1 MARKDNFELVATAI
15 HEKMKA
21 PTQKQA
27 EAIYRRTFPAGPI
40 SRMWRRKP
48 VHYCSECG
56 CEMEYIGQK
65 RCPQCGVRWTA
76 KPEKYDNRR
85 YANRAYHM
93 ELEAKGAVQV
103 CRFYLVER
111 HTQFGKKAGW
121 LVMEVERIMYAP
133 NGVRKVFARG
143 CQGLSWYF
151 DAWSYYSP
159 MTIRRDGKYM
169 SEKSVLRYNLDVWTY
184 RIKSLTQQWKYKE
197 IPALLSMYKND
208 TSVLR
213 VIALPYGETLRKTG
227 QYEFFDYLVNHRKYL
242 PKEVVPALNICT
254 RNHYYIDDPSLWLDH
269 LELLKH
275 FKLDM
280 HNAHYVCPEN
290 LREAHQKLYERRRR
304 DQERVE
310 AARREAYRLAEE
322 QRRMERDR
330 LYKEMVENWTAKM
343 GAILGLS
350 INGTNLNIKPLQS
363 IDEFKKEGDAMHH
376 CVYTMGYWDITKHPN
391 TLILSAK
398 DGAGKRLAT
407 IEYNTAR
414 HNIVQCRAACNAV
427 PERDKE
433 IRALIISH
441 REDFER
447 LMKQK
452 EVSTNGTKKSKQQ
465 TAAIAA

>member
-1 MARKDNFELVATAI
+1 MARKENFELVATAI
-15 HEKMKA
+15 HKRIK
-21 PTQKQA
+21 PLTQKQA
-27 EAIYRRTFPAGPI
+27 DAIYHRTFQSGAI
-40 SRMWRRKP
+40 SRKWHGKH

-65 RCPQCGVRWTA
+65 KCPQCGVKWAA
-76 KPEKYDNRR
+76 KPEKYERSR
-85 YANRAYHM
+85 VANRAYHM

-111 HTQFGKKAGW
+111 ETHFGKKVSW
-121 LVMEVERIMYAP
+121 HVMEVERIMYAP
-133 NGVRKVFARG
+133 NGERKVFARG

-159 MTIRRDGKYM
+159 MTIRREGKYM
-169 SEKSVLRYNLDVWTY
+169 SDKATMRYNLDVYSY
-184 RIKSLTQQWKYKE
+184 RIKSLTQQWQYKN
-197 IPALLSMYKND
+197 IPALMSDYKNS

-213 VIALPYGETLRKTG
+213 VIAKPYGETLQKTG
-227 QYEFFDYLVNHRKYL
+227 QYEFFDYLVNHYKYP
-242 PKEVVPALNICT
+242 PKDVVPALNICT
-254 RNHYYIDDPSLWLDH
+254 RNHYHIYDPSLWLDH

-280 HNAHYVCPEN
+280 HNAHYVCPED
-290 LREAHQKLYERRRR
+290 LRAAHQELYERKRRE
-304 DQERVE
+304 DERRE
-310 AARREAYRLAEE
+310 AARLAAYRLAEE

-330 LYKEMVENWTAKM
+330 LYKEMVENWAAKM

-350 INGTNLNIKPLQS
+350 INGTNLSIKPLQS

-376 CVYTMGYWDITKHPN
+376 CVYAMRYWDINQHPN

-398 DGAGKRLAT
+398 DGEGKRLAT
-407 IEYNTAR
+407 IEYNTQR

-433 IRALIISH
+433 IRQLITDHRKDIEALLKV
-441 REDFER
+441 REVAT
-447 LMKQK
+447 K
-452 EVSTNGTKKSKQQ
+452 GTKKSETK